1 MNGELI
7 AGMVL
12 VLAVLVV
19 MTVLVF
25 VSRAMVERTH
35 RQGSPPRDR
44 GNEGGGNG

>member
-1 MNGELI
+1 
-7 AGMVL
+7 MVL

-35 RQGSPPRDR
+35 RQGSPT
-44 GNEGGGNG
+44 EGGDDGRNGNG